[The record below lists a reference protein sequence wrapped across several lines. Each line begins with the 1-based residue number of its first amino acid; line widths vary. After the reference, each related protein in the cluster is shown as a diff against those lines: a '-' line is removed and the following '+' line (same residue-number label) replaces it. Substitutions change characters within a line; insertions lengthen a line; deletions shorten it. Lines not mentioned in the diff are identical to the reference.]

1 MDSLTSLANK
11 EVNYQAQV
19 WNLESRR
26 PSPIIMY
33 AGTVNDVSSDW
44 VLLYHVPEGT
54 FIELQEIRVYNGDSG
69 GAHSFRM
76 AVVPPGGS
84 VPSGSSSNVPDVYYA
99 PDPVAAEASIKE
111 EATLGLWPNWAIYG
125 WSDAAAGE
133 YVNVLLSGLVVS
145 YLS

>member
-19 WNLESRR
+19 WNLESRQ
-26 PSPIIMY
+26 PSPIVMY
-33 AGTVNDVSSDW
+33 AGVVNDISTDW

-54 FIELQEIRVYNGDSG
+54 FIELQEIRLFNGDVAS
-69 GAHSFRM
+69 HDFRL
-76 AVVPPGGS
+76 AIVS
-84 VPSGSSSNVPDVYYA
+84 PDQTAPTGNSANQLGIYY
-99 PDPVAAEASIKE
+99 
-111 EATLGLWPNWAIYG
+111 EATVASKKSAKEDAKLGLWPNWSIYG

-133 YVNVLLSGLVVS
+133 YFNALLSGLVVS